1 MLVILVLVLVVL
13 VPVLVVLVLVLVIL
27 VLVLVVLVLVL
38 VVLVLVLVVLVG
50 LDTGLEVAEVE
61 PPLHPDS
68 VHRLRAPDQALDVGA
83 HRVPLGGVGLQVGG
97 YAPASVTS

>member
-27 VLVLVVLVLVL
+27 VLVLAVLVP
-38 VVLVLVLVVLVG
+38 VLVVLVG
-50 LDTGLEVAEVE
+50 LDTRLEVAEVE

-68 VHRLRAPDQALDVGA
+68 VHRLRATDQALDVGS

-97 YAPASVTS
+97 YPPASVIS